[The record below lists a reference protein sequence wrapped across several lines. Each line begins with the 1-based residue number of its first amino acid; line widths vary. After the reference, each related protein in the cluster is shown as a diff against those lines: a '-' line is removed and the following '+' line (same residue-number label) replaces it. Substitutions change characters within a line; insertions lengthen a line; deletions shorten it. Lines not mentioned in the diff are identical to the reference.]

1 MKLGILKTN
10 IEETLG
16 MEIVSV
22 NSLIVCVNNCIS
34 LLHSKEYREFE
45 EVEIDI
51 SEIDFPIDIPSPED
65 KREILYLKIK
75 TPQKIFNATR
85 VPVDKEGLQGRVIN
99 DQYRLNSDRG
109 EVIFYELNKRIHIDS
124 PLHND
129 VYEKAII
136 GYYKRIPKVPMTLEL
151 KDLFEHE
158 VKIREEFEDALTFYG
173 LMFYSN
179 RFKFR
184 PETIEQ
190 YNDAFRYFVEDMA
203 NQLDRED
210 MFYRRIVTQTTE
222 EM

>member
-1 MKLGILKTN
+1 MKLGTLKMN

-16 MEIVSV
+16 MEIISL

-34 LLHSKEYREFE
+34 LLHSKEYREFQE
-45 EVEIDI
+45 DVIDI
-51 SEIDFPIDIPSPED
+51 SGVDFPIDIPSPEG

-75 TPQKIFNATR
+75 TPHKIFNATR

-99 DQYRLNSDRG
+99 DQYRVNSDAGR
-109 EVIFYELNKRIHIDS
+109 VIFYELNKRIYVDS

-129 VYEKAII
+129 QYEEAII
-136 GYYKRIPKVPMTLEL
+136 GYYKRIPKVPVDLTLEQMFDY
-151 KDLFEHE
+151 KVE
-158 VKIREEFEDALTFYG
+158 IREEFEDALTFYG

-190 YNDAFRYFVEDMA
+190 YNDSFRFFVEDMA

-210 MFYRRIVTQTTE
+210 MFYRRTVTHIVE